1 MIEGEVVG
9 ETTVSRVP
17 AATSSPA
24 KKSARACPQSK
35 RRTVQNRHTYLREL
49 DLAHEA
55 NAEVFEDDTVGR
67 GEEGEDVRDE
77 VLLVIAQGFPV
88 LDVVGKV
95 NLLGCEI
102 EDGTRRLATTVNWRV
117 LQSRKGTARAW
128 RDRMLGRETGWRVRV
143 GGYEHVPVQKE
154 ASAFL
159 YISQMSPYLM
169 GNMVK
174 RSSFLSSSGS
184 AKRFSVV
191 SSAPI
196 VERWFLVV
204 LVENGSETTTRGA
217 KVVSGLLSRRG
228 DE

>member
-1 MIEGEVVG
+1 
-9 ETTVSRVP
+9 
-17 AATSSPA
+17 
-24 KKSARACPQSK
+24 
-35 RRTVQNRHTYLREL
+35 
-49 DLAHEA
+49 
-55 NAEVFEDDTVGR
+55 
-67 GEEGEDVRDE
+67 
-77 VLLVIAQGFPV
+77 
-88 LDVVGKV
+88 
-95 NLLGCEI
+95 
-102 EDGTRRLATTVNWRV
+102 
-117 LQSRKGTARAW
+117 
-128 RDRMLGRETGWRVRV
+128 V

>member
-1 MIEGEVVG
+1 MRAPVIGGEVVG

-88 LDVVGKV
+88 LDVVREV
-95 NLLGCEI
+95 NLLGCDFGKRQVSDNGQFTVLGWPKERRVGRSRVNSSTGKR
-102 EDGTRRLATTVNWRV
+102 EDESFGLLTNTYR
-117 LQSRKGTARAW
+117 SRKTPP
-128 RDRMLGRETGWRVRV
+128 LSCT
-143 GGYEHVPVQKE
+143 
-154 ASAFL
+154 
-159 YISQMSPYLM
+159 SP
-169 GNMVK
+169 
-174 RSSFLSSSGS
+174 RCP
-184 AKRFSVV
+184 R
-191 SSAPI
+191 
-196 VERWFLVV
+196 
-204 LVENGSETTTRGA
+204 T
-217 KVVSGLLSRRG
+217 
-228 DE
+228 